1 MSTRALEH
9 SLLIA
14 YPFSILY
21 LERVSGRPWN
31 GGGLHMLM
39 GEVVVVGGGGLRLP
53 ELLLPHHFHAMGT
66 SLNVKVQCTD
76 GVVVEEEGGV
86 GSMPGGLPL
95 GRHRRPPANCQPASR
110 HQ

>member
-14 YPFSILY
+14 YPLSILY

-66 SLNVKVQCTD
+66 SLNCK
-76 GVVVEEEGGV
+76 GA
-86 GSMPGGLPL
+86 M
-95 GRHRRPPANCQPASR
+95 H
-110 HQ
+110 